1 MSSALLS
8 RRLKELEHAGI
19 VDKRLIEGERGNR
32 YTLTESGQELWPVLD
47 KMGMWAQKWLRR
59 EITSEKNLDPDEL
72 FWELRQ
78 SILSDNHK
86 VETRRV
92 VEFQLQGVPSNRRF
106 YWLVF
111 ENDNVDV
118 CVKNPGHE
126 VDLWVATSIRT
137 LVELWLG
144 HTRLSEALR
153 DERIRLDGDTKEV
166 ATFSTWYTCSPM
178 AKYGRMPAA
187 EM

>member
-19 VDKRLIEGERGNR
+19 IDKRSKDGKRGHS
-32 YTLTESGQELWPVLD
+32 YTLTESGKELFPVLD

-59 EITSEKNLDPDEL
+59 EITDDKNLDSDVL

-78 SILSDNHK
+78 SILSQAHQVDS
-86 VETRRV
+86 RRV
-92 VEFQLQGVPSNRRF
+92 VEFQLQGVPTDRRF

-111 ENDNVDV
+111 ENDDVDV

-126 VDLWVATSIRT
+126 VDLWVASSIRT

-144 HTRLSEALR
+144 HVSLSNAIG
-153 DERIRLDGDTKEV
+153 DESIRLDGDTKEV

-187 EM
+187 E

>member
-19 VDKRLIEGERGNR
+19 VDRNTQEGKRGHS
-32 YTLTESGQELWPVLD
+32 YTLTESGRELFPVLD

-59 EITSEKNLDPDEL
+59 EITDDKNLDPDVL

-78 SILSDNHK
+78 SILAQNHQ
-86 VETRRV
+86 VDSRRV
-92 VEFQLQGVPSNRRF
+92 VEFQLQGVPTDRRF

-111 ENDNVDV
+111 ENDDVDV

-126 VDLWVATSIRT
+126 VDLWVSTSIRT

-144 HTRLSEALR
+144 HVSLSSAIG
-153 DERIRLDGDTKEV
+153 DDSIQLDGDTKEV

-187 EM
+187 E